1 LQSRLPSTVIV
12 LGFVSF
18 FNDLASDMVIPL
30 IPIVLASVLSAGP
43 VALGLIEGVADAIA
57 SFLKLWAGRH
67 SDHLGSK
74 RKGLTFTGYILS
86 NITRPLLGVAGSWPA
101 VLLLR
106 SMDRV
111 GKGIRSAPR
120 DAMLAD
126 ATPLGMLGRA
136 YGFHRMLDNGGAVA
150 GALLAA
156 AILASGD
163 FSLTQVILLS
173 SVPGGIV
180 LALLFLVKEPPPKPH
195 SARPSTRP
203 SLAWDA
209 LPPAVRRYLP
219 VLMLFTFARASE
231 TFIVLLGHQMGL
243 DVVHLLLLW
252 AALNLCKAVTSS
264 MGGHAADR
272 IGRVRVMLTS
282 WIAFGLAFGM
292 LSQVTAAQSL
302 WFITLFYGL
311 AAGFGEGA
319 ERALIADLAPEES
332 RGTAFGWYYLSVGIV
347 AIPAGVAF
355 GVIWQWVGPAVAFSM
370 AGAAAIVSAWLLRM
384 AVATESTIAQ
394 PYPRNVN

>member
-1 LQSRLPSTVIV
+1 
-12 LGFVSF
+12 
-18 FNDLASDMVIPL
+18 MVIPL

-67 SDHLGSK
+67 SDHLGGK
-74 RKGLTFTGYILS
+74 RKGLTFTGYTLS
-86 NITRPLLGVAGSWPA
+86 NITRPLLGLVGSWPA

-106 SMDRV
+106 SLDRV

-126 ATPLGMLGRA
+126 ATPPGMLGRA

-180 LALLFLVKEPPPKPH
+180 LALLFLVKEPPPKAR
-195 SARPSTRP
+195 SARPP
-203 SLAWDA
+203 IPPLAWAA
-209 LPPAVRRYLP
+209 LPPVVRRYLP
-219 VLMLFTFARASE
+219 ILMLFTFARASE

-243 DVVHLLLLW
+243 DIVHLLLLW

-264 MGGHAADR
+264 LGGHAADR
-272 IGRVRVMLTS
+272 IGRVRVMLMS
-282 WIAFGLAFGM
+282 WVAFGFAFGM
-292 LSQVTAAQSL
+292 LGQVGAAKSL
-302 WFITLFYGL
+302 WVVTLFYGL

-319 ERALIADLAPEES
+319 ERALIVDLASEES
-332 RGTAFGWYYLSVGIV
+332 RGTVFGWYYLSVGIA
-347 AIPAGVAF
+347 AIPAGVVF
-355 GVIWQWVGPAVAFSM
+355 GVIWQWAGSAVAFSM
-370 AGAAAIVSAWLLRM
+370 AGVAAIVSALLLRT
-384 AVATESTIAQ
+384 AVVTESPIAQ